1 MCIPLEVIHMAVMF
15 GWQRVVVVDGYRVL
29 LEERSCIDTLITMLM
44 KCDGLQ
50 MFRHHMRCNT
60 RMQKCLRQS
69 PTCDGEYRHV
79 LYDAQRYTTQTQP
92 QRRLF
97 FDRAATVAAY
107 SISNVSHL
115 VSSKASIVRSHP
127 SVVDSRCV
135 MMQNIRKSTSYHI
148 SSRRV

>member
-1 MCIPLEVIHMAVMF
+1 MARYCGERIGRWRVMRQQASISAEVVQRGGAVSARLVMMRIPLEVIDVAVMF

-29 LEERSCIDTLITMLM
+29 LEERSCIDTLITMPI
-44 KCDGLQ
+44 KRDGLQ

-79 LYDAQRYTTQTQP
+79 LYDAQRYTTQSQP

-97 FDRAATVAAY
+97 FD
-107 SISNVSHL
+107 
-115 VSSKASIVRSHP
+115 
-127 SVVDSRCV
+127 
-135 MMQNIRKSTSYHI
+135 
-148 SSRRV
+148 